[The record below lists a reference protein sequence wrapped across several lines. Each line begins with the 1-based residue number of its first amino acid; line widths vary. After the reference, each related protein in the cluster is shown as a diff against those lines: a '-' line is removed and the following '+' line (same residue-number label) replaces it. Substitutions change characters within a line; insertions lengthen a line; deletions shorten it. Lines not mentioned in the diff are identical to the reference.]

1 MTCKESMRGGMGLS
15 GNLFGPEPQKGP
27 VECLGMTFPDDA
39 ARRAHF
45 LKRLRSALEE
55 LHSVLGVPFSGVEDA
70 VARLK
75 SLQNWPLPEDD
86 RLHALAERMRRG
98 DPGKS
103 LLERWKD
110 EVGFPRGDIEDI
122 LRLSDPPYYTACPNP
137 FLAEFVRHYGKPYN
151 PEELYHR
158 EPFAVDVSEG
168 KTDPIY
174 TAHSYHTKVP
184 PRAIV
189 RALLHYTE
197 PGDLVLDGFAGSGM
211 TGVAAQ
217 MCGHPDPQFKATVEA
232 EWKAAGRGAPRWG
245 ARRAILNDLSPLA
258 TFLAAGYNLPF
269 DVQEFE
275 REARRILKEVGD
287 ELGWM
292 YETRHTDGK
301 GTGRINYTVWSE
313 VFGCP
318 ECGGEVVFLK
328 QALNPTT
335 KRVRE
340 RFSCP
345 SCLASLTKKKL
356 ARSFETLL
364 DPADSIPWKR
374 VRFVPVLINYSLGR
388 RKFEKEPD
396 HEDQERLDKIARMP
410 LPETMPT
417 DGFPIDQMY
426 HGSRLAP
433 KGFTRVHHLFLPRAA
448 QALGALWAKAAAV
461 EDVRLR
467 HMLLFFVE
475 QAVWNLT
482 VLNAYRPTG
491 FSQNSQWFKGIYYVP
506 SQHSECNP
514 WYCLDGKLERLLET
528 FRSWSSSAIAYAT
541 VSAGHALPLLSNSVD
556 YIFTD
561 PPFGENIYYADL
573 NFLLESWHRVFTNAA
588 PEAIIDQAK
597 KKELRDYQR
606 LMQRCFEE
614 YYRVLK
620 PGRWMTVVFHNSWN
634 AVWNAIQ
641 EAMMAAGFVVAD
653 VRTMDKKQGSY
664 RQVTST
670 AVKQDLVI
678 SAYKP
683 NEGLERRFSLEKGQ
697 AEGAWDFIRAHLRQL
712 PVFLPT
718 RDGRS
723 DIIVERLPYLLF
735 DRMVAFHVVR
745 GVSVPLSASDFYAGL
760 ARRFSE
766 RDGMYFLP
774 EQVAEYDKRRLET
787 REPTQL
793 ELFIKDESTLIQWL
807 RQELAHEPMTYSE
820 LFTRFKKAPGVWD
833 KHEKPLELKDVLSE
847 NFLCYEGKGPIPLQ
861 IVSWMKRSERW
872 RSRILS
878 LEAALG
884 EIPPAGLETSDAE
897 LLQEAKGRWY
907 VPDPARAADLEKLR
921 EKALLKE
928 FATYLD
934 ARQKKLKVLRLEVV
948 RAGFK
953 KAFSERDYQTIVDV
967 ARKIPESVL
976 NEDPKLLMWYDQA
989 SVRLGEE

>member
-275 REARRILKEVGD
+275 REARRLLKEVED

-301 GTGRINYTVWSE
+301 RTGRINYTVWSE
-313 VFGCP
+313 VFGCR
-318 ECGGEVVFLK
+318 ECGNEVTFLE
-328 QALNPTT
+328 QALDPGS
-335 KRVRE
+335 KRVQKT
-340 RFSCP
+340 FNCP
-345 SCLASLTKKKL
+345 HCNAELTKSKVDRLYETYLDSALQQPVKRLKRRPVRINYQLGNYRFEKDPDEEDL
-356 ARSFETLL
+356 ARIAKIEAMASSPVVPTDE
-364 DPADSIPWKR
+364 IP
-374 VRFVPVLINYSLGR
+374 YMHMT
-388 RKFEKEPD
+388 
-396 HEDQERLDKIARMP
+396 HERARMSAFGI
-410 LPETMPT
+410 T
-417 DGFPIDQMY
+417 
-426 HGSRLAP
+426 H
-433 KGFTRVHHLFLPRAA
+433 VHHFFLPRSA

-475 QAVWNLT
+475 QAVWGMSLLNRYQPIQQGRPGGSQVNRQLT
-482 VLNAYRPTG
+482 GV
-491 FSQNSQWFKGIYYVP
+491 YYIA
-506 SQHSECNP
+506 SQHSEVSP
-514 WYCLDGKLERLLET
+514 WYNLTLKLKRLLKAFSNHST
-528 FRSWSSSAIAYAT
+528 SSFPITTGTA
-541 VSAGHALPLLSNSVD
+541 HHMLLPSNSVD

-573 NFLLESWHRVFTNAA
+573 NFLLESWHGVFTNAA

-664 RQVTST
+664 RQVTSS
-670 AVKQDLVI
+670 AV
-678 SAYKP
+678 
-683 NEGLERRFSLEKGQ
+683 
-697 AEGAWDFIRAHLRQL
+697 
-712 PVFLPT
+712 
-718 RDGRS
+718 
-723 DIIVERLPYLLF
+723 
-735 DRMVAFHVVR
+735 
-745 GVSVPLSASDFYAGL
+745 
-760 ARRFSE
+760 
-766 RDGMYFLP
+766 
-774 EQVAEYDKRRLET
+774 
-787 REPTQL
+787 
-793 ELFIKDESTLIQWL
+793 
-807 RQELAHEPMTYSE
+807 
-820 LFTRFKKAPGVWD
+820 
-833 KHEKPLELKDVLSE
+833 
-847 NFLCYEGKGPIPLQ
+847 
-861 IVSWMKRSERW
+861 
-872 RSRILS
+872 
-878 LEAALG
+878 
-884 EIPPAGLETSDAE
+884 
-897 LLQEAKGRWY
+897 
-907 VPDPARAADLEKLR
+907 
-921 EKALLKE
+921 
-928 FATYLD
+928 
-934 ARQKKLKVLRLEVV
+934 
-948 RAGFK
+948 
-953 KAFSERDYQTIVDV
+953 
-967 ARKIPESVL
+967 
-976 NEDPKLLMWYDQA
+976 
-989 SVRLGEE
+989 